1 MTSDPASSSNQLPH
15 IALNAKDE
23 REYKPQ
29 PRTGSGRTRLENHE
43 NKAPREKLPASQRP
57 RPIKRD
63 IHGWVILDKGLHMT
77 STHAVAVV
85 KRLTQAKK
93 AGHAGTL
100 DPLATGILPIALGD
114 ATKTVPFVMDGRKAY
129 RFTVT
134 WGQQTSTDD
143 AEGSAI
149 HSSDARP
156 TREQIETLLPSFTG
170 LIQQTPPQFSAIK
183 IEGERAYDLSRAGET
198 VALQPREVHVESLLI
213 VEHTGDTTV
222 FDALC
227 GKGTYVRAI
236 ARDMGQVLGCY
247 GFISALRRTMVGPF
261 SLHDAVSAEKLETV
275 LSEAIVP
282 TARAIEGLAAIHVS
296 AQAAQ
301 RLRRGQTC
309 LVRSNELPANLE
321 NVCAMEGPHLV
332 ALGHIEAGEFLPRR
346 VFR

>member
-1 MTSDPASSSNQLPH
+1 MTADAASSPNQT
-15 IALNAKDE
+15 ALEGTPSQN
-23 REYKPQ
+23 REHKPQ
-29 PRTGSGRTRLENHE
+29 SRSGNARTRLETHDHQE
-43 NKAPREKLPASQRP
+43 RGKKISAEQKPRA
-57 RPIKRD
+57 IKRD
-63 IHGWVILDKGLHMT
+63 IHGWIILDKGLHMT

-85 KRLTQAKK
+85 KRLMQAKK

-134 WGQQTSTDD
+134 WGTQTTTDD

-149 HSSDARP
+149 HTSDVRP
-156 TREQIETLLPSFTG
+156 TRAQIEALLPTFIG

-198 VALQPREVHVESLLI
+198 VALQAREVNVDNLLI

-236 ARDMGQVLGCY
+236 ARDMGQKLGCF
-247 GFISALRRTMVGPF
+247 GFVSALRRTMVGPF
-261 SLHDAVSAEKLETV
+261 SLHDAVSTEKLEELLLNAV
-275 LSEAIVP
+275 LP
-282 TARAIEGLAAIHVS
+282 TARAIEGLTSIHVS

-309 LVRSNELPANLE
+309 LVRSHDVPLDVDH
-321 NVCAMEGPHLV
+321 VCAMEGPHLV
-332 ALGHIEAGEFLPRR
+332 ALGHIEAGEFLPKR